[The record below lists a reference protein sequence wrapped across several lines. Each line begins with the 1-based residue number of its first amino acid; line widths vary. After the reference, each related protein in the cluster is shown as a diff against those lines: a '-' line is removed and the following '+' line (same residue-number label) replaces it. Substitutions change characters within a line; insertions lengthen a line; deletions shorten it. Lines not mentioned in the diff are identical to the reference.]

1 MLRKKWDSKH
11 FLSKNPTSFSFEEHW
26 ENSFF
31 PNFLKI
37 LEKCLN
43 SIETSSLDSVHPWAH
58 SQILFIIFREFSS
71 SSGCFF
77 QDVPIEAESAILN
90 LTIWRRSRF
99 RETCSSLCRGSNG
112 NCRKKGN
119 RQPDRKLW
127 MGCLRNQNQLILLW
141 WFQPFGE
148 LWELCHLHHWWEL
161 QEFRR

>member
-1 MLRKKWDSKH
+1 MYIVIGPIWSKCAWRVVNASKKMRFKTFFIKKSHLIFVWRTLGKLV
-11 FLSKNPTSFSFEEHW
+11 LSQ
-26 ENSFF
+26 
-31 PNFLKI
+31 FLKI

-77 QDVPIEAESAILN
+77 QDVPMEAEAAILN

-127 MGCLRNQNQLILLW
+127 MGRLRNQNHLILLW
-141 WFQPFGE
+141 WFQP
-148 LWELCHLHHWWEL
+148 
-161 QEFRR
+161 